1 MTNHHIQILS
11 QLEDLARDASRLLV
25 EYCKASLGEL
35 GVAWKGEN
43 DPVTEADKAVHELC
57 ATRLRSI
64 LPDVPLVGE
73 EGGADEGAGEFWS
86 LDPLDG
92 TSEFVERLGEW
103 AFQLALVH
111 EGRPV
116 VGVVA
121 LPAVDRVYVAVAG
134 LGCKAGQI
142 STWELEPFESF
153 APLRKERLVLTR
165 SMPRRPSLQALVEA
179 HPATEAVLLG
189 GVGYKVHAVLAG
201 EGDTYFAVPRTLHPW
216 DLAAPLLVAREAGL
230 CCKTL
235 SGKDPLVPAD
245 RSSIPEGLL
254 VTRAQWLERNLE
266 FFARPETVELVAKKD
281 PR

>member
-1 MTNHHIQILS
+1 MPTNQLQILP
-11 QLEDLARDASRLLV
+11 QVEDLARDACKVLV
-25 EYCKASLGEL
+25 DYCKASLGEL

-57 ATRLRSI
+57 AKRLPDI

-73 EGGADEGAGEFWS
+73 EGGALDGADEFWS

-103 AFQLALVH
+103 AFQLALVR
-111 EGRPV
+111 EGKPV
-116 VGVVA
+116 LAVVA
-121 LPAVDRVYVAVAG
+121 LPAVDRVYLAVAG
-134 LGCKAGQI
+134 LGCTSGRI
-142 STWELEPFESF
+142 STWDLAPFESF
-153 APLRKERLVLTR
+153 TPLRNERLVLTR
-165 SMPRRPSLQALVEA
+165 SMPRRPSLKRLVEL
-179 HPATEAVLLG
+179 HPATESVLLG

-216 DLAAPLLVAREAGL
+216 DLAAPLLVAQEAGL

-235 SGKDPLVPAD
+235 SGEDPLVPAN
-245 RSSIPEGLL
+245 RESIPEGLL
-254 VTRAQWLERNLE
+254 VTRSQWLDRNLE
-266 FFARPETVELVAKKD
+266 FFAKPEIVGLVATKD